1 MGSNL
6 HKPNNGIKNTNEIII
21 IKNKKMRTE
30 QILPAEVQG
39 LVDTILS
46 QDLILAEVELD
57 TIIIDGV
64 EHKQY
69 LRVKDVNIAL
79 SIEYLKVCS
88 KRILVNQVTGE
99 EKDLNLSVPDWTKTG
114 QDMMALVN
122 ENGERMYFETNYYD
136 DVLIQEGYYDEELE
150 QYIPP
155 VYEEQLIETK
165 QEVKLVPTLKTLM
178 FIIGTKAFKTVF
190 EMFTLQYVSDIKVGN
205 PNFFK
210 ELK

>member
-6 HKPNNGIKNTNEIII
+6 HKFNNGLKT
-21 IKNKKMRTE
+21 MRTE
-30 QILPAEVQG
+30 QIIPAEVQG
-39 LVDTILS
+39 LVDAILS
-46 QDLILAEVELD
+46 QDLILADIELD
-57 TIIIDGV
+57 TIVIDNV

-69 LRVKDVNIAL
+69 LRVKDINIAL
-79 SIEYLKVCS
+79 SVEYLKVCP

-99 EKDLNLSVPDWTKTG
+99 EKDLNLSVPEWTKTG
-114 QDMMALVN
+114 QDMMALVD
-122 ENGERMYFETNYYD
+122 EDGERKYFETNYYD
-136 DVLIQEGYYDEELE
+136 NVLIQEGYYDEELE
-150 QYIPP
+150 QDVPP

-190 EMFTLQYVSDIKVGN
+190 EMFTLQYVNDIKAEN
-205 PNFFK
+205 PDYFK

>member
-1 MGSNL
+1 
-6 HKPNNGIKNTNEIII
+6 
-21 IKNKKMRTE
+21 MRTE
-30 QILPAEVQG
+30 QIIPTQEQG
-39 LVDTILS
+39 LVDDILS

-57 TIIIDGV
+57 TVFIDNV

-69 LRVKDVNIAL
+69 LRVKDINIAL
-79 SIEYLKVCS
+79 SVEYLKVCP
-88 KRILVNQVTGE
+88 KRILINQITGE

-114 QDMMALVN
+114 QDMMALVD
-122 ENGERMYFETNYYD
+122 ENGERMHFETKYYD
-136 DVLIQEGYYDEELE
+136 NVLVQEGYYDEELE
-150 QYIPP
+150 QNIPP

-190 EMFTLQYVSDIKVGN
+190 EMFTLQYVNDIKVGN

>member
-1 MGSNL
+1 
-6 HKPNNGIKNTNEIII
+6 
-21 IKNKKMRTE
+21 MRIE
-30 QILPAEVQG
+30 QIIPAQVQG

-57 TIIIDGV
+57 TIFIDGV

-69 LRVKDVNIAL
+69 LRVKDINIAL
-79 SIEYLKVCS
+79 SAEYLKVCP
-88 KRILVNQVTGE
+88 KRILINQITGE
-99 EKDLNLSVPDWTKTG
+99 EKDLNLSVPEWTKTG
-114 QDMMALVN
+114 QDMMALVD
-122 ENGERMYFETNYYD
+122 EDGERMYFETNYYD
-136 DVLIQEGYYDEELE
+136 NVMVQEGGYDEDT
-150 QYIPP
+150 QQDIPP

-190 EMFTLQYVSDIKVGN
+190 EMFTLQYVNDIKVGN
-205 PNFFK
+205 PDFFK

>member
-1 MGSNL
+1 
-6 HKPNNGIKNTNEIII
+6 
-21 IKNKKMRTE
+21 MRTE
-30 QILPAEVQG
+30 QIIPAQVQG
-39 LVDTILS
+39 LVDAILN

-57 TIIIDGV
+57 TVIIDSV
-64 EHKQY
+64 EYKQF
-69 LRVKDVNIAL
+69 LRIKDINIAL
-79 SIEYLKVCS
+79 SAEYLKVCP
-88 KRILVNQVTGE
+88 KRILINQVTGE

-114 QDMMALVN
+114 QDMMALVD
-122 ENGERMYFETNYYD
+122 ENGERMYFETKYYD
-136 DVLIQEGYYDEELE
+136 NVLIQEGYYDEELE
-150 QYIPP
+150 QDIPP

-190 EMFTLQYVSDIKVGN
+190 EMFTLQYVNDIKVGN

>member
-1 MGSNL
+1 
-6 HKPNNGIKNTNEIII
+6 
-21 IKNKKMRTE
+21 MRTE
-30 QILPAEVQG
+30 QIIPAQVQG
-39 LVDTILS
+39 LVDAILN

-69 LRVKDVNIAL
+69 LRVKDINIAL
-79 SIEYLKVCS
+79 SAEYLNVCP
-88 KRILVNQVTGE
+88 KRILINQITGE

-114 QDMMALVN
+114 QDMMALVD
-122 ENGERMYFETNYYD
+122 ENGERMLFETKYYD
-136 DVLIQEGYYDEELE
+136 NVLIQDGYYDEELE
-150 QYIPP
+150 QDIPP

-165 QEVKLVPTLKTLM
+165 QEVKLVPTLKFLM
-178 FIIGTKAFKTVF
+178 LMVGSKVFRTIF
-190 EMFTLQYVSDIKVGN
+190 EMFTLQYVNDIKADN

>member
-1 MGSNL
+1 
-6 HKPNNGIKNTNEIII
+6 
-21 IKNKKMRTE
+21 MRIE
-30 QILPAEVQG
+30 QIIPAEVQG

-57 TIIIDGV
+57 TIFIDGV

-69 LRVKDVNIAL
+69 LRVKDINIAL
-79 SIEYLKVCS
+79 SVEYLKVCP
-88 KRILVNQVTGE
+88 KRILINQITGE

-114 QDMMALVN
+114 QDMMTLVD
-122 ENGERMYFETNYYD
+122 EDGERMYFETNYYD
-136 DVLIQEGYYDEELE
+136 NVLIQEGYYDEDL
-150 QYIPP
+150 QQNIPP

-190 EMFTLQYVSDIKVGN
+190 EMFTLQYINDIKVGN
-205 PNFFK
+205 PDFFK

>member
-1 MGSNL
+1 
-6 HKPNNGIKNTNEIII
+6 
-21 IKNKKMRTE
+21 MRTE
-30 QILPAEVQG
+30 QIIPAEVQG
-39 LVDTILS
+39 LVDAILS
-46 QDLILAEVELD
+46 QDLILADIELD
-57 TIIIDGV
+57 TIFIDGV

-69 LRVKDVNIAL
+69 LRVKDINIAL
-79 SIEYLKVCS
+79 SVEYLKVYP
-88 KRILVNQVTGE
+88 KRILINQITGE
-99 EKDLNLSVPDWTKTG
+99 EKDLNLSVPEWTKTG
-114 QDMMALVN
+114 QDMMALVD
-122 ENGERMYFETNYYD
+122 EDGERMYFETKYYD
-136 DVLIQEGYYDEELE
+136 DVLIQDGYYDEELE
-150 QYIPP
+150 QDIPP